1 MKRIEN
7 GGPAYPSMNISKA
20 SGSNTIHAITKEG
33 MSLRDAFA
41 IAALQGIL
49 AGYWSNTAMGD
60 LAPDAIADEAYQH
73 ADAMI
78 AVREGGRE

>member
-1 MKRIEN
+1 MKKLDESQ
-7 GGPAYPSMNISKA
+7 PAFPVPGDQTRSRMI
-20 SGSNTIHAITKEG
+20 G

-41 IAALQGIL
+41 ISALQGIL

-78 AVREGGRE
+78 AARKGGGRHG